1 LKDENKIPEYIK
13 QLAEASKAD
22 VRIGILGSDD
32 SELATYARAN
42 EFGTQRIPERSY
54 LRTTIDKAST
64 GKRIVQALKGL
75 TKPGED
81 PEDHLNRVGV
91 VAVGEVQ
98 EQIRRGDY
106 KPNAESTIARKG
118 SDKPLIDKG
127 RLIQSISYEVA

>member
-1 LKDENKIPEYIK
+1 
-13 QLAEASKAD
+13 
-22 VRIGILGSDD
+22 
-32 SELATYARAN
+32 
-42 EFGTQRIPERSY
+42 
-54 LRTTIDKAST
+54 
-64 GKRIVQALKGL
+64 VQALKGL